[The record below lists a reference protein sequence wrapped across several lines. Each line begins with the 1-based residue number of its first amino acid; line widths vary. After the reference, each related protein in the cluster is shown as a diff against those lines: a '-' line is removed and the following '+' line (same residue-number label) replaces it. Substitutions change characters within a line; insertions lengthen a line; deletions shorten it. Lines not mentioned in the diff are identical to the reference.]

1 MSMCRLSRNARSY
14 AQEVPAA
21 FQALPPTMLTR
32 TKPGVKRGRNE
43 TARRVA
49 RALPKPELVAV
60 SPVPGGEIDREK
72 VPSNVQTIT
81 APDLDH
87 AKTDSLL
94 EGMVRSLPGVSLSD
108 QPGHAFQ

>member
-1 MSMCRLSRNARSY
+1 MSARCLLIVPISLCLLARNAPAY
-14 AQEVPAA
+14 AQEAHPAA
-21 FQALPPTMLTR
+21 VQALPPIVVTG

-87 AKTDSLL
+87 AKTD
-94 EGMVRSLPGVSLSD
+94 
-108 QPGHAFQ
+108 